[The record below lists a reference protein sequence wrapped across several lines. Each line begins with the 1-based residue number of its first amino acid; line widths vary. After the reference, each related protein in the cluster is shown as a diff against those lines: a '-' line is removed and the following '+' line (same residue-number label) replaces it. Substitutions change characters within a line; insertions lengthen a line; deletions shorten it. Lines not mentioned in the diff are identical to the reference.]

1 MCLFEGEYYITGI
14 ASFCKSKDLSG
25 KVSQCLQMASRF
37 VSVASYRAWIEETS
51 KFLKEDSRN
60 KPMPMVL

>member
-1 MCLFEGEYYITGI
+1 MCRFEGEYYITGI
-14 ASFCKSKDLSG
+14 GSFCKFKP
-25 KVSQCLQMASRF
+25 SQCLQMASRF
-37 VSVASYRAWIEETS
+37 VSVASYRAWIEETL

>member
-25 KVSQCLQMASRF
+25 KPSQCFQMSSGF

-51 KFLKEDSRN
+51 KLLMEVNTVVTK
-60 KPMPMVL
+60 